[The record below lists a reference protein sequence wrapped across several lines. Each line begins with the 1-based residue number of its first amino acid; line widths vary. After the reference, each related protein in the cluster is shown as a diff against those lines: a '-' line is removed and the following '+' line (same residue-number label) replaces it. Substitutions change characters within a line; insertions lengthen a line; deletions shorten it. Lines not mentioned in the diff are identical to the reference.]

1 LNSCGQAFQLKL
13 SHPSRH
19 HLPDGVRWAAG
30 LTDVTIRTYPGA
42 RHEILDETNRH
53 EILDETN
60 RNEVVAELTT
70 WLDPVV
76 SSSSQPGRLYGTSSR
91 LLPALRHIEP
101 AGSDGQPRRPRD
113 QPTGGER
120 DRPGSCTGLGLR
132 CRWPSFW
139 SAASRPAALYLP
151 AHFWNIQLS
160 LSPVGTAA
168 TKLRSC
174 AMRHL
179 SIMVSSGR
187 IKNNCT

>member
-42 RHEILDETNRH
+42 RHEILDETNR
-53 EILDETN
+53 
-60 RNEVVAELTT
+60 NEVVAELTT

-76 SSSSQPGRLYGTSSR
+76 SSSSQPSRSMAYRAGYCRLSGTSSR
-91 LLPALRHIEP
+91 LDLMASR
-101 AGSDGQPRRPRD
+101 AGHAIS
-113 QPTGGER
+113 
-120 DRPGSCTGLGLR
+120 RPGVNVTGQASCTGVGPR